1 VTVTN
6 PGTQGGTLTNG
17 YTYVASAP
25 VLTSLSPSLA
35 VVGAPVTIAG
45 TNFGATQG
53 TSLVSFN
60 GVPAVPSSWSASSL
74 VVPVPAG
81 ATSGPVIVTVSG
93 VASNALA
100 FTVNAPPT
108 LALVANQTSA
118 ENSTVALQLVGSDP
132 NGTSV
137 SYSATGLPAGLSLNA
152 TTGLI
157 SGKLTSSSA
166 GTYTVTASVS
176 DGTLSAS
183 RSFTWT
189 VTNVDAPP
197 VLTAPANQTSRRSTP
212 VSLQL
217 AATDPDSTVLTYS
230 ATGLPPGLSVNSV
243 TGLISGTLSKRTRT
257 YTVTAAVS
265 DGSLSSSRTF
275 TWTVTAR

>member
-1 VTVTN
+1 
-6 PGTQGGTLTNG
+6 
-17 YTYVASAP
+17 
-25 VLTSLSPSLA
+25 
-35 VVGAPVTIAG
+35 
-45 TNFGATQG
+45 
-53 TSLVSFN
+53 
-60 GVPAVPSSWSASSL
+60 
-74 VVPVPAG
+74 VPVPAG